1 MNEKGKVAEVNIIKS
16 TGIKSVDASIIEL
29 LYRMPKWSPAKN
41 IEGENVK
48 QQFELVIGD
57 DGC

>member
-1 MNEKGKVAEVNIIKS
+1 MNEKGKVAEVNI
-16 TGIKSVDASIIEL
+16 IKSVDASIIEL

-41 IEGENVK
+41 IEGENIK